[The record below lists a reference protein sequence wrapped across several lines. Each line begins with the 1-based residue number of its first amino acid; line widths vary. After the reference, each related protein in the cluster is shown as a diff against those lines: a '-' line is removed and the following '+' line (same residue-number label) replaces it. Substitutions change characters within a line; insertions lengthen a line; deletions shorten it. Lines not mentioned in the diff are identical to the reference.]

1 MFEIHNIISFIDLF
15 SEEVIEREGDKLLL
29 EELIKGDYEP
39 YVLEPRWS
47 RGKIII
53 C

>member
-1 MFEIHNIISFIDLF
+1 
-15 SEEVIEREGDKLLL
+15 LL

-53 C
+53 CWQQNV